1 MLSEEAIFERRQ
13 SDWRELHRLL
23 GRCNGNFKV
32 LTEDE
37 LQTFVRLYRQ
47 TSADLAY
54 LMTHSSNQEV
64 VDYLNALVGQ
74 AYAELYRA
82 PRRSLG
88 TVVQESLLIAA
99 QVVRRRRVAIRVA
112 MLIFFAGIAVSYG
125 LIQSSPGYLEMFVP
139 PGFEWVIESW
149 MSGEHPSKSG
159 SQGVFMTFFYATNN
173 PFVSLLTAALSL
185 VTLGIYGASMM
196 WSTGAMMGALL
207 HEVATVGQAGF
218 LIFSVIPHG
227 VTEIGGIFMAG
238 AAGFVMAGAIINPGR
253 DSRAEA
259 LRKAGKDGF
268 VLVILAL
275 VMTMMAAP
283 IEGFFS
289 FDPRV
294 PDWAR
299 IVVAAV
305 TLFGWLTF
313 FRLYGRDR
321 DSLEGAESPSR

>member
-23 GRCNGNFKV
+23 RKSNGNFRM
-32 LTEDE
+32 LSEDE

-64 VDYLNALVGQ
+64 VDYLNALVGE
-74 AYAELYRA
+74 AYAELYRE
-82 PRRSLG
+82 PRRSAL
-88 TVVQESLLIAA
+88 TVLRESLVVAA

-112 MLIFFAGIAVSYG
+112 MLVFFAGIAVSYG
-125 LIQSSPGYLEMFVP
+125 LVQSSPEYLEMFVP
-139 PGFEWVIESW
+139 PGFEEVVDGWK
-149 MSGEHPSKSG
+149 SGEHQERSG
-159 SQGVFMTFFYATNN
+159 AEGVGMSFFYATNN
-173 PFVSLLTAALSL
+173 PLVSLMMAALSL
-185 VTLGIYGASMM
+185 VSVGILGVSMM
-196 WSTGAMMGALL
+196 WANGAMMGALL

-218 LIFSVIPHG
+218 LIVSVLPHG

-268 VLVILAL
+268 VLVILSL
-275 VMTMMAAP
+275 VMTLLAAP

-294 PDWAR
+294 PDWAK
-299 IVVAAV
+299 IAVGAV
-305 TLFGWLTF
+305 TLFGWLVF
-313 FRLYGRDR
+313 FRLYGRDKS
-321 DSLEGAESPSR
+321 SLEGAESPSR

>member
-13 SDWRELHRLL
+13 SDWRELQRLL

-32 LTEDE
+32 LSEDE

-82 PRRSLG
+82 PRRPFLTVIQDSL
-88 TVVQESLLIAA
+88 VSVA

-112 MLIFFAGIAVSYG
+112 MVIFFAGIVVSYG

-139 PGFEWVIESW
+139 PGMEETFEHWK
-149 MSGEHPSKSG
+149 SGEHEERTG
-159 SQGVFMTFFYATNN
+159 IQGIGASFFYAQHN
-173 PFVSLLTAALSL
+173 PLVSIVTAALSL
-185 VTLGIYGASMM
+185 VTVGIFGVSSM
-196 WSTGAMMGALL
+196 WGNGAMMGALL
-207 HEVATVGQAGF
+207 HEVVLAGQAGF

-227 VTEIGGIFMAG
+227 ITEIGGIFMAG

-268 VLVILAL
+268 VLVILSL

-305 TLFGWLTF
+305 TLFGWLAF
-313 FRLYGRDR
+313 FRLYGRDKE
-321 DSLEGAESPSR
+321 SLEGAESPSR